1 MIAVPSIISIRDQGC
16 LDLVRSLLRQG
27 LSVRIKV
34 SGKSMKPFLS
44 GGELVEIS
52 SVQLR
57 HLRKGDILFFCEQQ
71 NTLLMHRL
79 IRCRYADKTLY
90 LQTKGDA
97 CTEFD
102 RFVSAD
108 QILGRV
114 QRIFLPA
121 DVADRHRS
129 NRIIDLNALTMRLH
143 AQLIVLR
150 TLMRYYLHRTAAAV
164 KKGLIFFEDLH
175 LSLLFLYFFL

>member
-1 MIAVPSIISIRDQGC
+1 MAAPSSISIRDQGA

-27 LSVRIKV
+27 VSVRIKV
-34 SGKSMKPFLS
+34 SGGSMRPLLN
-44 GGELVEIS
+44 GGEVVEIS
-52 SVQLR
+52 SVQSGNPR
-57 HLRKGDILFFCEQQ
+57 RGDILFFCEQR

-97 CTEFD
+97 CAEFD

-121 DVADRHRS
+121 DVAGRS
-129 NRIIDLNALTMRLH
+129 NRIIDLNALTMRLQ
-143 AQLIVLR
+143 ARLIVLR
-150 TLMRYYLHRTAAAV
+150 TLMRYYLYRTAVVA
-164 KKGLIFFEDLH
+164 KRGLIIFGVFH
-175 LSLLFLYFFL
+175 LYLLFLYFSL

>member
-1 MIAVPSIISIRDQGC
+1 MVIAVPSIISIRDQGC
-16 LDLVRSLLRQG
+16 LDLVRSLLLQG

-71 NTLLMHRL
+71 DTLLMHRL

-97 CTEFD
+97 CAEFD

-121 DVADRHRS
+121 DVAGRS
-129 NRIIDLNALTMRLH
+129 NRIIDLNVLTMRLH
-143 AQLIVLR
+143 ARLIVLR
-150 TLMRYYLHRTAAAV
+150 TLMRYYLYRTAAAV
-164 KKGLIFFEDLH
+164 KSVLNIFGILH
-175 LSLLFLYFFL
+175 LSLLFWYFSL